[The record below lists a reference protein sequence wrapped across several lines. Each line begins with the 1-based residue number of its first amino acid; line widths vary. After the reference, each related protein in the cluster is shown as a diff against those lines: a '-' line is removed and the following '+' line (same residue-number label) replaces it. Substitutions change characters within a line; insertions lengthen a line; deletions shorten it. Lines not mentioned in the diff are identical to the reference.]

1 MKRPPI
7 LPLSA
12 AVAAV
17 ALTASPGI
25 AAASPPEKRGDSG
38 LVSFPL
44 LALRSG
50 GGHAVV
56 NSHYSHYSHSS
67 HSSHSSHY
75 SHYSGS
81 HNSHASHSSHFS
93 SSPGSPS
100 PSPTPSTTS
109 STPAPPAP
117 VHRHHPHHPHHRHK
131 RHHHQARRGT
141 SASPSAT
148 ASSSPAPTTSSA
160 ITRIN
165 THTAASDSEV
175 AEGFGALVLV
185 IGGITYILIRRR
197 RRPQR

>member
-7 LPLSA
+7 LPLGA

-25 AAASPPEKRGDSG
+25 AAASPPDKRGDNG
-38 LVSFPL
+38 LVAFPL

-81 HNSHASHSSHFS
+81 HNSHASHYSHSSHFS
-93 SSPGSPS
+93 SSPGSPT
-100 PSPTPSTTS
+100 PTPTPSATS
-109 STPAPPAP
+109 STAAPPPPA
-117 VHRHHPHHPHHRHK
+117 HPHHRHHVRK
-131 RHHHQARRGT
+131 RHHHHAHGVA
-141 SASPSAT
+141 SASASAT

-165 THTAASDSEV
+165 THTAANDSGV
-175 AEGFGALVLV
+175 AEGLGALVLV
-185 IGGITYILIRRR
+185 IGGVTYILVRRR
-197 RRPQR
+197 RRQR